1 MDEQGFVL
9 PLAAMP
15 TSTLSLP
22 TAPNAWQ
29 PLPSAPPS
37 LPAAPQAI
45 AGTEVEIQAPAVP
58 PEASDIGIVS
68 VEREA
73 EASLGL
79 MLDSLLLR
87 LLELGG
93 SDLHLSMNAPPTVRI
108 RGELEPIAGYP
119 PLTAREIREAI
130 YAILTD
136 RQKQVFEENK
146 ELDLAYELPGAAR
159 FRMNLLQQQGSIGA
173 VIRAIPWEIR
183 SLDSLSMPARLAGLT
198 DLPRG
203 LVLVTGPTGSGKS
216 TTLAALIDRVNRTRK
231 GHIVT
236 IEDPVEFVH
245 AHKQCVVNQR
255 EVGTDTWS
263 FANALKHA
271 LRQDPDVI
279 LVGEMRDLET
289 IAIALTAAETGHL
302 VFATLHTS
310 SAASTIDRII
320 DVFPGDQQAQ
330 IRTQLATSLEAV
342 VCQTL
347 CKTVDGDGRVAATE
361 VLIAT
366 PAIRNL
372 IREGKLQS
380 IPSALQ
386 TGSRHGMH
394 TLNQHLADLVNEG
407 RVDYE
412 QALEKCSDASEL
424 NQLLGR
430 NVDDSN

>member
-1 MDEQGFVL
+1 MDEQGFML
-9 PLAAMP
+9 PLAAAP
-15 TSTLSLP
+15 TSIGSLP
-22 TAPNAWQ
+22 TAPPSPMEIQ
-29 PLPSAPPS
+29 SLSPSAWS
-37 LPAAPQAI
+37 GIDAPAMPPQA
-45 AGTEVEIQAPAVP
+45 
-58 PEASDIGIVS
+58 SDVGIVS
-68 VEREA
+68 LERDPASKA
-73 EASLGL
+73 ELV
-79 MLDSLLLR
+79 LDTLLLR

-93 SDLHLSMNAPPTVRI
+93 SDLHLSMNAPPMIRI
-108 RGELEPIAGYP
+108 RGELEAIEGYP
-119 PLTAREIREAI
+119 PLTARAIREAI
-130 YAILTD
+130 YVILTD

-146 ELDLAYELPGAAR
+146 ELDLAYEMPGAAR
-159 FRMNLLQQQGSIGA
+159 FRMNLLQQQGSMGA

-183 SLDSLSMPARLAGLT
+183 SLDALAMPARLAELT

-203 LVLVTGPTGSGKS
+203 LVLITGPTGSGKS

-236 IEDPVEFVH
+236 IEDPIEFVH
-245 AHKQCVVNQR
+245 AHKKCVVNQR
-255 EVGTDTWS
+255 EIGTDTWS

-347 CKTVDGDGRVAATE
+347 CKTPDGAGRVAATE

-394 TLNQHLADLVNEG
+394 TLNQNLAELVSG
-407 RVDYE
+407 GQVRYE
-412 QALEKCSDASEL
+412 DALEKCSDSTEL

-430 NVDDSN
+430 DLDASD

>member
-1 MDEQGFVL
+1 MDDQAFVL
-9 PLAAMP
+9 PLTALPASLM
-15 TSTLSLP
+15 SLP
-22 TAPNAWQ
+22 TTPPIALVGDHSTSASFPAIDAPTLP
-29 PLPSAPPS
+29 PL
-37 LPAAPQAI
+37 
-45 AGTEVEIQAPAVP
+45 
-58 PEASDIGIVS
+58 ASDIGIVS
-68 VEREA
+68 VEREPRA
-73 EASLGL
+73 TPEL

-93 SDLHLSMNAPPTVRI
+93 SDLHLSMNAPPMVRI
-108 RGELEPIAGYP
+108 RGELEPIDGYSSM
-119 PLTAREIREAI
+119 TARTLREAI

-136 RQKQVFEENK
+136 RQKQVFEELK

-173 VIRAIPWEIR
+173 VIRSIPWEIR
-183 SLDSLSMPARLAGLT
+183 SLEALDMPPRLAELT

-203 LVLVTGPTGSGKS
+203 LVLITGPTGSGKS

-347 CKTVDGDGRVAATE
+347 CKTVDGTGRVAATE

-386 TGSRHGMH
+386 TGSRYGMH
-394 TLNQHLADLVNEG
+394 TLNQHLAELVSAG
-407 RVDYE
+407 HVRYE
-412 QALEKCSDASEL
+412 DALEKCSDSSEL
-424 NQLLGR
+424 DQLLGR
-430 NVDDSN
+430 DLDASD

>member
-1 MDEQGFVL
+1 MAEHEFVL
-9 PLAAMP
+9 PMAAVPIMNG
-15 TSTLSLP
+15 SLP
-22 TAPNAWQ
+22 TAPT
-29 PLPSAPPS
+29 SAPVSIQSPASS
-37 LPAAPQAI
+37 L
-45 AGTEVEIQAPAVP
+45 AGIQAPALP
-58 PEASDIGIVS
+58 PMASDVGIVAVQRDS
-68 VEREA
+68 SEQV
-73 EASLGL
+73 SLS
-79 MLDSLLLR
+79 LDSLLLR
-87 LLELGG
+87 LLEAGG
-93 SDLHLSMNAPPTVRI
+93 SDLHLSANAPPMVRVK
-108 RGELEPIAGYP
+108 GELQPMHGYAA
-119 PLTAREIREAI
+119 LTARTIRESV
-130 YAILTD
+130 YSILTD

-159 FRMNLLQQQGSIGA
+159 FRINLLQQQGSMGA
-173 VIRAIPWEIR
+173 VIRSIPWEIR
-183 SLDSLSMPARLAGLT
+183 SLEALAMPARLTELT

-203 LVLVTGPTGSGKS
+203 LVLITGPTGSGKS
-216 TTLAALIDRVNRTRK
+216 TTLAALIDRVNRTRR

-289 IAIALTAAETGHL
+289 ISIALTAAETGHL

-347 CKTVDGDGRVAATE
+347 CRTSDGEGRVAATE
-361 VLIAT
+361 VMIAT

-394 TLNQHLADLVNEG
+394 TLNQHLADLVSGGQVLFEH
-407 RVDYE
+407 
-412 QALEKCSDASEL
+412 ALEKCSDAAEL
-424 NQLLGR
+424 RQLLGR
-430 NVDDSN
+430 SADDAD

>member
-1 MDEQGFVL
+1 MSAVGESMSDQEFML
-9 PLAAMP
+9 PLAAVP
-15 TSTLSLP
+15 SLATVP
-22 TAPNAWQ
+22 V
-29 PLPSAPPS
+29 SAPTTV
-37 LPAAPQAI
+37 LPVAPIPVATSHI
-45 AGTEVEIQAPAVP
+45 EAPAVP
-58 PEASDIGIVS
+58 PAASDIGIVS
-68 VEREA
+68 VERGPARA
-73 EASLGL
+73 E
-79 MLDSLLLR
+79 MVLDSLLLR
-87 LLELGG
+87 LLEVGG
-93 SDLHLSMNAPPTVRI
+93 SDLHLSANAPPMLRV
-108 RGELEPIAGYP
+108 RGELEPVDGFAPFTGR
-119 PLTAREIREAI
+119 TIREAV

-136 RQKQVFEENK
+136 RQKQLFEEGK

-159 FRMNLLQQQGSIGA
+159 FRINLLQQRGSMGA
-173 VIRAIPWEIR
+173 VIRSIPWRIP
-183 SLDSLSMPARLAGLT
+183 SLDELAMPARLAELT

-203 LVLVTGPTGSGKS
+203 LVLITGPTGSGKS

-231 GHIVT
+231 GHIIT

-245 AHKQCVVNQR
+245 AHKQCIVNQR

-330 IRTQLATSLEAV
+330 IRTQLATSIEAV

-347 CKTVDGDGRVAATE
+347 CTTIDGQGRVAAAE

-394 TLNQHLADLVNEG
+394 TLNQHLAELVAGG
-407 RVDYE
+407 RIE
-412 QALEKCSDASEL
+412 FEHALERCSDATEL
-424 NQLLGR
+424 RQLLGR
-430 NVDDSN
+430 DIDESH